1 MNADV
6 RAVDLFLDDQRIIG
20 NEPDGLGFAE
30 VLVVVGPL
38 GAKQVGRPGIL
49 DEIAM

>member
-1 MNADV
+1 MPTFVPSIFSSTISDSSAMNAI
-6 RAVDLFLDDQRIIG
+6 R
-20 NEPDGLGFAE
+20 LGFAQ

-38 GAKQVGRPGIL
+38 GAKQMGRPGVL